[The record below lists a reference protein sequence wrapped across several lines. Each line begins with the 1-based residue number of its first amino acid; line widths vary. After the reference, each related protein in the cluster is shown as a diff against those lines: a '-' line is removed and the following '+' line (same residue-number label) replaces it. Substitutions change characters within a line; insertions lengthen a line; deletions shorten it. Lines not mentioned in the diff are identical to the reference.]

1 MESLRMIEQR
11 QRTQAARALFPRLQF
26 IGGASGQPC
35 PATMRT
41 LQRLLRARAVVNR
54 AIIPRVSFLEA
65 RRLSK
70 TYRNAEVPVEV
81 FRDLTMEVERGEMLA
96 IVGPSGIGKSTL
108 LHLLGGLDRPDG
120 GEIRV
125 ADRDLTSMSND
136 ELARFRNR
144 NVGFVFQFHHLL
156 PEFSAE
162 ENVAMPGWIGKLP
175 AGEALRKA
183 SALLAELGLEARR
196 RHFPNQLSGGEQQR
210 VAIARALLT
219 DPQLF
224 LADEPTGNL
233 DLETS
238 ERVFELMRECHR
250 KRGLTSVIVTHNP
263 ELAGRC
269 DRVMEMKQR

>member
-1 MESLRMIEQR
+1 M
-11 QRTQAARALFPRLQF
+11 P
-26 IGGASGQPC
+26 
-35 PATMRT
+35 
-41 LQRLLRARAVVNR
+41 
-54 AIIPRVSFLEA
+54 FLEA
-65 RRLSK
+65 RALSK

-81 FRDLTMEVERGEMLA
+81 FAGLDLQVNQGEMLA

-108 LHLLGGLDRPDG
+108 LHLLGGLDRPDSG
-120 GEIRV
+120 SIRV
-125 ADRDLTSMSND
+125 GERDVTSMSND

-156 PEFSAE
+156 PEFTAV
-162 ENVAMPGWIGKLP
+162 ENVAMPGWIGRIP

-183 SALLAELGLEARR
+183 SALLTELGLEARG
-196 RHFPNQLSGGEQQR
+196 RHYPSQLSGGEQQR

-219 DPQLF
+219 DPLLF

-238 ERVFELMRECHR
+238 ERVFESVRECHV

-263 ELAGRC
+263 ELAARC
-269 DRVMEMKQR
+269 DRVFEMKQRYN